1 MIRLLLNYLFPP
13 TCHICNSRL
22 ASGHRFLCEP
32 CFSQL
37 PATGY
42 NDWESNK
49 MTERFAAVIPFEKCT
64 SSFFYSRGSNISS
77 LIQNFKYRS
86 MPGLGENLAMRAT
99 VELLA
104 AGFFADID
112 AIIGI
117 PMHFLKRAGRGYNQ
131 VDFITSGISKTAHL
145 PVLKNLKAL
154 HRHGTQTHLN
164 ALERQKNLESTFGVD
179 HPEELKGK
187 HILLVDDV
195 CTTGATLIAATETL
209 LKAQP
214 DLRVSLYTL
223 VCTT

>member
-1 MIRLLLNYLFPP
+1 
-13 TCHICNSRL
+13 
-22 ASGHRFLCEP
+22 
-32 CFSQL
+32 
-37 PATGY
+37 
-42 NDWESNK
+42 
-49 MTERFAAVIPFEKCT
+49 
-64 SSFFYSRGSNISS
+64 
-77 LIQNFKYRS
+77 

-131 VDFITSGISKTAHL
+131 VDFITSGISKTTHL
-145 PVLKNLKAL
+145 PVMKNLKAL